1 VDRNLGAGALTLLR
15 DLLEPSSSSRTRAA
29 CLHGSIKNS
38 SNAPL
43 RYSHPIHDWIQQSRN
58 TQAKQTVRHDLSL
71 QPVPLPPSPG
81 VIDGERASI
90 RGRLLFQK
98 KKMAGQA
105 CFAVRFEAHF
115 YLPPRRPK
123 GSACNFQ
130 FHRAELSLDVFFS
143 AEAQGRGGG
152 RVEGERKRRCRK
164 AFSVREVPLSLTS

>member
-1 VDRNLGAGALTLLR
+1 MDRNLGAGALTLLR

-58 TQAKQTVRHDLSL
+58 TQAKQTVRHGLSL

-130 FHRAELSLDVFFS
+130 FHRAELSLDVFYFP
-143 AEAQGRGGG
+143 AEPQGRGGG
-152 RVEGERKRRCRK
+152 ASRRRKGAKDAARLFC
-164 AFSVREVPLSLTS
+164 FGNFLSL